1 MYLYTID
8 NQIFINYFCL
18 KIKIIAV
25 IFVYIK

>member
-1 MYLYTID
+1 MHLYTVD
-8 NQIFINYFCL
+8 NQIFINYFRL